1 MEADEKAFAFKE
13 LLPAVEDDV
22 VDTLVDRG
30 ESDVVVQE
38 LTVLHQH
45 ESVAGVE
52 VGHVSVHH
60 YGHQSGGGKR
70 FVTN

>member
-1 MEADEKAFAFKE
+1 MD
-13 LLPAVEDDV
+13 P
-22 VDTLVDRG
+22 LVDRG
-30 ESDVVVQE
+30 ECDVVVQE

-60 YGHQSGGGKR
+60 YGHQSGGGQR

>member
-1 MEADEKAFAFKE
+1 MD
-13 LLPAVEDDV
+13 P
-22 VDTLVDRG
+22 LVDRSEG
-30 ESDVVVQE
+30 DVVVEE

-52 VGHVSVHH
+52 VRHVSVHH

-70 FVTN
+70 FVTD

>member
-1 MEADEKAFAFKE
+1 MSQN
-13 LLPAVEDDV
+13 LLNDSPAVQDDV
-22 VDTLVDRG
+22 VDTLVDWSQG
-30 ESDVVVQE
+30 DVVIQE

-60 YGHQSGGGKR
+60 YGHQSGGGQR